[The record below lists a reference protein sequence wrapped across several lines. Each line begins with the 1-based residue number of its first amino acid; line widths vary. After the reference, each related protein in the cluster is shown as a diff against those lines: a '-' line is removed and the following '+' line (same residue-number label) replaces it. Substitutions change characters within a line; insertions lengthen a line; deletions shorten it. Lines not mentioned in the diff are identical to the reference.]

1 MSEAGSPPARRKMFR
16 GWRMVGAASGI
27 QFMQSA
33 LLYQALGA
41 YIALLREEKGW
52 SKTALAGGSAVHAM
66 EAALLGPALGWVIDR
81 FGSQLMIRAGV
92 LTLGIGLI
100 LLGQIQSLAGFYGA
114 IIVIAFGTSLCGFF
128 PLNVSIIHW
137 FDKYRA
143 RALSGV
149 AMGLAMGGIAM
160 PLVALSMQTYGWR
173 ATAVGSG
180 ILMIA
185 VGLPLSMVFRGK
197 PEDHGEVPD
206 GHNAQ
211 PLTDKDL
218 SKPEQTGGKDFTA
231 RQAMKTPA
239 FWLLALGHGSA
250 LLVVTGVNVHAI
262 THMTQGLQY
271 SLAQASLVI
280 TAMTVSQIIGVMAG
294 WIIGDRFTKR
304 LVAAL
309 CMFGHGIGLLMLTYA
324 SHWLMLSLFAIF
336 HGAAWGLRG
345 PFMQAIRADYFGR
358 SAIGKIMGFSS
369 LIVVGGQIGGPLIAG
384 YFGDLTGNYRSG
396 FTILAS
402 LAILGSVLFVLAR
415 RPEHPDA
422 ARSSIA
428 KRSAP

>member
-1 MSEAGSPPARRKMFR
+1 MFR

-41 YIALLREEKGW
+41 YIALLREEKDW

-66 EAALLGPALGWVIDR
+66 EAALLGPILGWVIDR
-81 FGSQLMIRAGV
+81 FGSQMMIRVGV
-92 LTLGIGLI
+92 ITLGVGLI
-100 LLGQIQSLAGFYGA
+100 LLGQIETLAGFYGA
-114 IIVIAFGTSLCGFF
+114 IVVIALGTSLCGFF
-128 PLNVSIIHW
+128 PLNVTIIHW

-160 PLVALSMQTYGWR
+160 PLVAYSMQTYGWR

-180 ILMIA
+180 ILMIV
-185 VGLPLSMVFRGK
+185 VGLPLATVFSGK

-206 GHNAQ
+206 GHHARSIAD
-211 PLTDKDL
+211 LDL
-218 SKPEQTGGKDFTA
+218 SKRGQPDGKDFTA
-231 RQAMKTPA
+231 RQAMRTRA

-262 THMTQGLQY
+262 THMTQGLHY
-271 SLAQASLVI
+271 TLAQASIVI
-280 TAMTVSQIIGVMAG
+280 TVMTISQIIGVMMG
-294 WIIGDRFTKR
+294 WVIGDRFTKR

-309 CMFGHGIGLLMLTYA
+309 CMFGHGFGLLMLTYA
-324 SHWLMLSLFAIF
+324 SNWMMVGLFAVF
-336 HGAAWGLRG
+336 HGGAWGLRG

-358 SAIGKIMGFSS
+358 SSIGKIMGFSS
-369 LIVVGGQIGGPLIAG
+369 LIVVSGQVGGPLIAG
-384 YFGDLTGNYRSG
+384 YFGDLTGDYRTG
-396 FTILAS
+396 FTILAA
-402 LAILGSVLFVLAR
+402 LAATGSILFVLAL
-415 RPEHPDA
+415 RPTHPDA
-422 ARSSIA
+422 LE
-428 KRSAP
+428 APPTNGKPS